1 MADAHTRQIKLCRGV
16 QWEDSSH
23 STPEVWHLACQLDIV
38 ACEVGSE
45 NESQGI

>member
-1 MADAHTRQIKLCRGV
+1 MADAYTRQIKLCREV

-23 STPEVWHLACQLDIV
+23 SPLEVWHIACLLDMV

-45 NESQGI
+45 NES